1 MKKKHTTLKQE
12 THAQAHTPED
22 HNKWRHSESL
32 GSELTGISPR
42 SAPSAKWEPTGENT
56 QIEESNTH
64 THTDI
69 HHRES
74 ASSVTTRA
82 HWRMTGGRYMCV
94 CVSMNRLTP
103 LVKSRRCY
111 EKESKAPSS
120 ETVKQ
125 LWKAGTQKKYLFFYS
140 LLLVLL
146 YFTFNSTYLES
157 RFRERT
163 PALCYRMI
171 SEHKQNC

>member
-1 MKKKHTTLKQE
+1 MTSQRVTGFRADRHLSSFRSVSQMRANRWKHTDRGVQ
-12 THAQAHTPED
+12 H
-22 HNKWRHSESL
+22 
-32 GSELTGISPR
+32 
-42 SAPSAKWEPTGENT
+42 
-56 QIEESNTH
+56 TH

-111 EKESKAPSS
+111 EKESKTPSS

-163 PALCYRMI
+163 PALCYRMF